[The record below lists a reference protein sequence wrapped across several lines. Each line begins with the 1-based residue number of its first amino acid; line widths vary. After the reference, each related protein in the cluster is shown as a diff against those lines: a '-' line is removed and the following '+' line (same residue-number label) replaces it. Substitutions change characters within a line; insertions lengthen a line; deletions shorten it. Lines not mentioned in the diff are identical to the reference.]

1 MDCSLPASLSTG
13 LPRQE
18 YWSGL
23 PCPPQGIFP
32 TQGLNPV
39 SGISCIG
46 RRGFF
51 FFFTISVT
59 WEALTVSLFHSNGK
73 FTLIFLFY

>member
-1 MDCSLPASLSTG
+1 MPSSGDLPNPGIEPG
-13 LPRQE
+13 LWHLLHWQA
-18 YWSGL
+18 G
-23 PCPPQGIFP
+23 FF
-32 TQGLNPV
+32 
-39 SGISCIG
+39 
-46 RRGFF
+46 FF